1 MPKKIVLILLG
12 LAGLIA
18 GLPTE
23 TWAQQQAIVFAEDF
37 DDAVPPALPVG
48 WNAPEP
54 GWQTNESVASPGS
67 GLVNLTIRGTTPAQI
82 YSPNINLASFREATL
97 SYLVRRTSSYDQIGF
112 RIRASIDGGI
122 SFPITVLDAGE
133 ALPTTDGEYLN
144 ISIRLPEALQ
154 GQSAVVIC
162 FEALGGTTTGANI
175 RLDDLLIQG
184 DVFTDIFRFAGS
196 EATISDLQEATIV
209 LALDYSQDS
218 PLQGLQFDLEW
229 DNPLVSV
236 TRLTL
241 DETILPAGG
250 FTLSYEQEDSSM
262 RAVLIGDST
271 LGVQPGS
278 YNPFL
283 KVEIQLE
290 NTFIKTPVSFR
301 ITNVIGARAVPEGS
315 DASIAASSTPFLLYP
330 PIESVP
336 GIVFSDSLLN
346 FGTVIQGT
354 SDTLTFAVSN
364 PGEQQ
369 SLEISSIDISDPA
382 FIIQPGNAGILPG
395 DTVEFEVVIFPDDDF
410 LGEKKA
416 TLIFNHNAPEET
428 DTVFVQAEVV
438 PGRGDL
444 NKDAVVDIQDL
455 VILLDMILG
464 RLSPATD
471 ILIQADLHP
480 FGTPDGQLDV
490 RDLTVMAQAIVR
502 GAWPDGLSL
511 PDLVQFETPGTGG
524 KKNALTLK
532 TDQHG
537 DKTVFYLEHDIPIRG
552 MQLFVEYEQ
561 QPDLVQSLLPLK
573 DEIAHHFKVHEQD
586 HQVRLLVYQVDGGV
600 LGAGPT
606 MLFTMEPARGLEGVT
621 IRYGIAIGESGERV
635 PIKVYPEK
643 VQTEQP
649 LPRSPSIHI
658 ESVFPDPLMRSKA
671 AGWNVLMKAPD
682 TDHALEAKL
691 YNVLGRMVWD
701 ASWRISPAE
710 KKQFFI
716 PAQAW
721 PAGIYILQ
729 VTSAAGSTS
738 RLLHLR

>member
-1 MPKKIVLILLG
+1 MPKNILLILLG

-18 GLPTE
+18 GFTTE

-37 DDAVPPALPVG
+37 DDVEPPALPVG
-48 WNAPEP
+48 WSAPEP
-54 GWQTNESVASPGS
+54 GWQTSESVASPGS

-97 SYLVRRTSSYDQIGF
+97 SYLVRRTSSYDQAGF
-112 RIRASIDGGI
+112 RIRASLDGGI
-122 SFPITVLDAGE
+122 SFPVTVLDAGE
-133 ALPTTDGEYLN
+133 ALPTTDSEYLN
-144 ISIRLPEALQ
+144 INIRLPEALQ
-154 GQSAVVIC
+154 GQPEVILC

-184 DVFTDIFRFAGS
+184 NVFTDILRFAGS
-196 EATISDLQEATIV
+196 EATISDQQEATIV
-209 LALDYSQDS
+209 LALDYSQDI

-241 DETILPAGG
+241 DEAILSVGG
-250 FTLSYEQEDSSM
+250 FTLSYEQEDVSL

-283 KVEIQLE
+283 NVEIQLE
-290 NTFIKTPVSFR
+290 TAAMEIPVSFR

-315 DASIAASSTPFLLYP
+315 DASIAGSSAPFLLYP

-336 GIVFSDSLLN
+336 GIVFSDSLLD

-354 SDTLTFAVSN
+354 TDTLTFEVSN
-364 PGEQQ
+364 PDEQQ
-369 SLEISSIDISDPA
+369 SLEISSIDVSDPV
-382 FIIQPGNAGILPG
+382 FLIQPGIASILPG
-395 DTVEFEVVIFPDDDF
+395 DTVEFEVVVFPDDDF
-410 LGEKKA
+410 LGEKQA

-428 DTVFVQAEVV
+428 DTVFVRVEVI

-444 NKDAVVDIQDL
+444 NKDALVDIQDL
-455 VILLDMILG
+455 IILLDMILG
-464 RLSPATD
+464 RVTPAPDVLT
-471 ILIQADLHP
+471 QADLHP
-480 FGTPDGQLDV
+480 FGAPDGQLDV

-502 GAWPDGLSL
+502 GTWPDGLSL
-511 PDLVQFETPGTGG
+511 PDLARSETPSAGS
-524 KKNALTLK
+524 KKNELTLK

-537 DKTVFYLEHDIPIRG
+537 DRTVFYLEHDLPIRG
-552 MQLFVEYEQ
+552 VQLFVEYEQ
-561 QPDLVQSLLPLK
+561 QPDLVQSLLPIK
-573 DEIAHHFKVHEQD
+573 DELAHHFEVHEQD
-586 HQVRLLVYQVDGGV
+586 NQVRLLVYNAVGGV
-600 LGAGPT
+600 LGDGPT
-606 MLFTMEPARGLEGVT
+606 LLFTMAPARGLEGVT
-621 IRYGIAIGESGERV
+621 IRYGIAIGESGERY
-635 PIKVYPEK
+635 PIRVYPER

-658 ESVFPDPLMRSKA
+658 ESVFPDPLMRSKE
-671 AGWNVLMKAPD
+671 AGWNVLMKASH

-691 YNVLGRMVWD
+691 YNVLGRMVWE

-710 KKQFFI
+710 KKQFFV
-716 PAQAW
+716 PAKAW
-721 PAGIYILQ
+721 PTGIYILQ
-729 VTSAAGSTS
+729 VTSEGGSTS